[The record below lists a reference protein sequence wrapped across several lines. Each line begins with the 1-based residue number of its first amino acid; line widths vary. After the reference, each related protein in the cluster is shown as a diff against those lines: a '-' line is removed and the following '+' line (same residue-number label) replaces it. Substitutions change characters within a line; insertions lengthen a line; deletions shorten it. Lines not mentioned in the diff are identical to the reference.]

1 MVFRGCTALSGESV
15 NLAADENTT
24 ILKCIESGLPLTYTL
39 YKNYSSSLLTVDQSA
54 LAGAL
59 FESSRERIV
68 SSYKELKGVFEKLG
82 SSAIK
87 EHRIEESGLRVT
99 VFENGVRI
107 AVNET
112 DADIAFNGETVKSM
126 SYKIITEG

>member
-1 MVFRGCTALSGESV
+1 M
-15 NLAADENTT
+15 
-24 ILKCIESGLPLTYTL
+24 
-39 YKNYSSSLLTVDQSA
+39 
-54 LAGAL
+54 
-59 FESSRERIV
+59 
-68 SSYKELKGVFEKLG
+68 FEKLG